1 MLNFAHGAIVMILH
15 IRIIP
20 FAPWAE
26 ATCSHEV
33 VIETH
38 SPLIED
44 FEEKFDSKQPRA
56 YHCGHSDQIFASL
69 DFDNICLA
77 HG

>member
-1 MLNFAHGAIVMILH
+1 MIEDSQEMFDFAHGAIVMILH
-15 IRIIP
+15 IIIIL

-26 ATCSHEV
+26 ATCFYEG

-44 FEEKFDSKQPRA
+44 FEEKFESKQPRA
-56 YHCGHSDQIFASL
+56 FNCGQSDQIFA
-69 DFDNICLA
+69 
-77 HG
+77 